1 MVKWCLKHG
10 ANIDCHYEDMLT
22 PLHIAAEKGHEEM
35 LDILLKH
42 SNKCIDSKTL
52 FGDTALLI
60 ATQNEHKMIMKTLLD
75 KGANVNCM
83 DIFGRTPLHVAVFKK
98 KSGIVKILISYGAR
112 VNTMDTF
119 GEHALCTAVI
129 TSPNPP
135 VTYALLKNEANIN
148 CINSQGMS
156 LLSEA
161 ILSAHTK
168 SSIDAIKMLLR
179 HGASVNMRNTING
192 QTPLHVAAQTG
203 NQPIVELLVA
213 SGADTKVKDHHGRTP
228 RDTAKQYGHPEL
240 VEKMRAVRFINPRT
254 GLLHISP
261 SVLFLQLYRLQD
273 HLQIKRVLNEI
284 LDEDSDTGSEREY
297 KDGVME
303 YDSDRESDL
312 DVREDE
318 DSAASGSHHEDVIVA
333 ISGRRYVTTQSRIP
347 QRSVANMVREQAGV
361 TPAGVCHSPGQA
373 LKLLLTPDIMDVIVK
388 HSNEEVVRRNV
399 TLTYET

>member
-1 MVKWCLKHG
+1 MVKWCLKQG

-60 ATQNEHKMIMKTLLD
+60 ATQNEHKLIMKKLLD
-75 KGANVNCM
+75 KGANVNCT

-98 KSGIVKILISYGAR
+98 KSGIVKILLSYGAR

-161 ILSAHTK
+161 ILSANTK

-179 HGASVNMRNTING
+179 RGASVNMRNTING

-203 NQPIVELLVA
+203 NQPIVEFLVA
-213 SGADTKVKDHHGRTP
+213 SGADTKVKDHHGQT
-228 RDTAKQYGHPEL
+228 
-240 VEKMRAVRFINPRT
+240 
-254 GLLHISP
+254 
-261 SVLFLQLYRLQD
+261 
-273 HLQIKRVLNEI
+273 VLNEI
-284 LDEDSDTGSEREY
+284 LDEDSDSGSESEY

-333 ISGRRYVTTQSRIP
+333 LSGRRYVTTQSRTP
-347 QRSVANMVREQAGV
+347 RRSVANMVREQAGV
-361 TPAGVCHSPGQA
+361 TPAGVCHSPGEA
-373 LKLLLTPDIMDVIVK
+373 LKLLLMPDIMDVIVK
-388 HSNEEVVRRNV
+388 HSNEEAVRQNV
-399 TLTYET
+399 TLTYEK

>member
-1 MVKWCLKHG
+1 MVKWCLKRG
-10 ANIDCHYEDMLT
+10 ANVDCHYEDMLT

-42 SNKCIDSKTL
+42 SNKCIDLKTL

-60 ATQNEHKMIMKTLLD
+60 ATQNEHKLIMKKLLD
-75 KGANVNCM
+75 KGANVNCT

-161 ILSAHTK
+161 ILSANTK

-179 HGASVNMRNTING
+179 RGASVNMRNTING

-228 RDTAKQYGHPEL
+228 RDTAKQYGHHEL
-240 VEKMRAVRFINPRT
+240 VEKMRAVRFINP
-254 GLLHISP
+254 
-261 SVLFLQLYRLQD
+261 VRLSST
-273 HLQIKRVLNEI
+273 HSHK
-284 LDEDSDTGSEREY
+284 ER
-297 KDGVME
+297 
-303 YDSDRESDL
+303 
-312 DVREDE
+312 
-318 DSAASGSHHEDVIVA
+318 
-333 ISGRRYVTTQSRIP
+333 
-347 QRSVANMVREQAGV
+347 N
-361 TPAGVCHSPGQA
+361 
-373 LKLLLTPDIMDVIVK
+373 
-388 HSNEEVVRRNV
+388 N
-399 TLTYET
+399 

>member
-1 MVKWCLKHG
+1 MVKWCLKRG
-10 ANIDCHYEDMLT
+10 ANVDCHYEDMLT

-42 SNKCIDSKTL
+42 SNKCIDLKTL

-60 ATQNEHKMIMKTLLD
+60 ATQNEHKLIMKKLLD
-75 KGANVNCM
+75 KGANVNCT

-161 ILSAHTK
+161 ILSANTK

-179 HGASVNMRNTING
+179 RGASVNMRNTING

-228 RDTAKQYGHPEL
+228 RDTAKQPD
-240 VEKMRAVRFINPRT
+240 
-254 GLLHISP
+254 SP
-261 SVLFLQLYRLQD
+261 W
-273 HLQIKRVLNEI
+273 
-284 LDEDSDTGSEREY
+284 DESEY
-297 KDGVME
+297 F
-303 YDSDRESDL
+303 
-312 DVREDE
+312 
-318 DSAASGSHHEDVIVA
+318 
-333 ISGRRYVTTQSRIP
+333 
-347 QRSVANMVREQAGV
+347 
-361 TPAGVCHSPGQA
+361 
-373 LKLLLTPDIMDVIVK
+373 
-388 HSNEEVVRRNV
+388 
-399 TLTYET
+399 

>member
-1 MVKWCLKHG
+1 MDSKRHTIYDLSFINQNNVREKLKSQFSINKFINVKDPIDENLLEASINANTKMVKWCLKQG

-42 SNKCIDSKTL
+42 SNKYIDSKTL

-60 ATQNEHKMIMKTLLD
+60 ATQNEHKL
-75 KGANVNCM
+75 
-83 DIFGRTPLHVAVFKK
+83 
-98 KSGIVKILISYGAR
+98 

-135 VTYALLKNEANIN
+135 VTYALLKNGANIN

-179 HGASVNMRNTING
+179 RGASVNMRNTING
-192 QTPLHVAAQTG
+192 QTPLHVAAQIG

-240 VEKMRAVRFINPRT
+240 VEKMRAVRFLNP
-254 GLLHISP
+254 
-261 SVLFLQLYRLQD
+261 VRLSST
-273 HLQIKRVLNEI
+273 HSHK
-284 LDEDSDTGSEREY
+284 ER
-297 KDGVME
+297 
-303 YDSDRESDL
+303 
-312 DVREDE
+312 
-318 DSAASGSHHEDVIVA
+318 
-333 ISGRRYVTTQSRIP
+333 
-347 QRSVANMVREQAGV
+347 N
-361 TPAGVCHSPGQA
+361 
-373 LKLLLTPDIMDVIVK
+373 
-388 HSNEEVVRRNV
+388 N
-399 TLTYET
+399 